1 MPNFVSQGGDV
12 GIDDSINDA
21 ILGRLAQEGMEEDF
35 ERMEWVCG
43 LRVDLSSMFWNE
55 KRYDCIKNFV
65 LFYD

>member
-35 ERMEWVCG
+35 ERME
-43 LRVDLSSMFWNE
+43 
-55 KRYDCIKNFV
+55 
-65 LFYD
+65 